1 MDCLIRR
8 NLIECQ
14 KEILKTFAGH
24 HFLSDTNFNG
34 HCLIKNNIYIP
45 KKVINLVKK
54 WLRNS
59 NIYFTL
65 NNCSFGCVNLNK
77 NADLDKYKYSGY
89 DIGFDSCSEV
99 SFKDRS
105 MLKIVIIFGA
115 VHIIIKIKIS

>member
-1 MDCLIRR
+1 M
-8 NLIECQ
+8 
-14 KEILKTFAGH
+14 
-24 HFLSDTNFNG
+24 NFNG

-99 SFKDRS
+99 SFTDRS